1 MGESRAGLRL
11 RHRRSRVLSVQCLEM
26 LPHGHQSY
34 RTQPLKPLRAG
45 QNETAAGGR
54 RKSMDAMGFG
64 GMGSELDLSTPSS
77 GNHTP
82 RDSGQSWRDKMQAKA
97 ELKKRE
103 LESRHDEETA
113 KARHDEIASISEK
126 PIVIAQ
132 HNQLRADGPALS
144 SVTPL
149 GATTDGSAAE
159 EPLTEECSEWS
170 SSAEDSD
177 DEEKLKDEDKFR
189 ARTDRV

>member
-11 RHRRSRVLSVQCLEM
+11 RHRRSRVLSVHCLEM

-64 GMGSELDLSTPSS
+64 DMGGELDLSTPSS

-82 RDSGQSWRDKMQAKA
+82 RDSGQSGRDKMQAKA

-126 PIVIAQ
+126 PIIVAP
-132 HNQLRADGPALS
+132 HNQLRADGPAALS
-144 SVTPL
+144 SVTLL

-177 DEEKLKDEDKFR
+177 DEE
-189 ARTDRV
+189 RTDRV